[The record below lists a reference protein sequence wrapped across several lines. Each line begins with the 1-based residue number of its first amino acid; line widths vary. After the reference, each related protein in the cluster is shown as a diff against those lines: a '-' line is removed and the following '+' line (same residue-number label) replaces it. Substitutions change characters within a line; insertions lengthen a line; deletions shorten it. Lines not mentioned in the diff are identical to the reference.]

1 MIFEAIKELFYEI
14 DDIDIEEDPTRNMYF
29 LSMKV
34 YGKKLIQ
41 KDISNGMLK
50 TIYYIVDKETN
61 RTALSKRKI
70 KFCH

>member
-1 MIFEAIKELFYEI
+1 MEI
-14 DDIDIEEDPTRNMYF
+14 NDIDITEDPLRE
-29 LSMKV
+29 LSMVSVEV
-34 YGKKLIQ
+34 YGKTLMQ
-41 KDISNGMLK
+41 HEISNGMLK